1 MVADILAGITIV
13 FEGEFQVGDIIEIEG
28 FRGTVQEIGVRTT
41 KLIGE
46 GDNIR
51 IVGNRDI
58 KNVTNMTRLNSW
70 YTLSLSL
77 PVTES
82 IHHIETVL
90 EQNLAAVGKGCP
102 VIISGPYY
110 KGVTDLDSTQ
120 MTIQINAECREQDL
134 ESVRRY
140 LNRELRDLFA
150 REKIIFIE

>member
-13 FEGEFQVGDIIEIEG
+13 FEGEFQVGDIIEIED

-90 EQNLAAVGKGCP
+90 EQNLDAVGKDCP
-102 VIISGPYY
+102 VIISGPYF